1 MTLSVAGLEGLIAE
15 GETFTLEL
23 KGEEHEALNDADLVE
38 AVICLANGDG
48 GLLVVGVEDDGR
60 VTGARPRHETG
71 RTDVARI
78 RSLIASRT
86 QPPVRVAADLLEINA
101 TPVLVVEV
109 PDEPHVV
116 GSSDGRYV
124 RRALDG
130 HGRPTCV
137 PFHAHEMLSGE
148 IDRGRTD
155 FAALDVPG
163 AQWGDLDPLEFERLR
178 SLVASNGSRA
188 DAALLGLSDLDVAR
202 ALGVV
207 RGAGEDIV
215 VRVGALLLF
224 GRDAAVREH
233 VPTHEVAFQVL
244 DGTRVVV
251 NEFMRGP
258 LLRVADNLVERF
270 RARNSEEEVPDGLL
284 RLGIPAYPE
293 TSFREALA
301 NGLVHRDYTRLGA
314 VHVQWREDRI
324 EISSP
329 GGFPE
334 GVAVENLL
342 SVPPHP
348 RSPILADAFKRA
360 GLVERTGRGVN
371 LIFEGQARYGRP
383 LPDYGRSSD
392 TDVVVV
398 IPGGPASLQIARYV
412 AERVRE
418 GRELSFDALLMLN
431 ELAREREMTTGQGAK
446 LLHTTGADAR
456 ARLNRLA
463 DDGLVDAVGSGRG
476 RRYRLSAGV
485 YRALGEAAA
494 YVRNLGFEPLRQE
507 QMVLQYVDGHGSVAR
522 RDVMELCRL
531 TGPQATHLLGRLV
544 ERGELVASGERRWTR
559 YRRP

>member
-1 MTLSVAGLEGLIAE
+1 MTLDAAGLGNLIAE
-15 GETFTLEL
+15 GETFTVEF
-23 KGEEHEALNDADLVE
+23 KGEEGGPLSDADLVE

-48 GLLVVGVEDDGR
+48 GVLLVGVEDDR
-60 VTGARPRHETG
+60 RTTGARPRHESG
-71 RTDVARI
+71 RTDPTRVG
-78 RSLIASRT
+78 SLVASRT
-86 QPPVRVAADLLEINA
+86 QPPVRVSVDLVEVGG
-101 TPVLVVEV
+101 TSVLVVEV

-116 GSSDGRYV
+116 GTTGGRYV
-124 RRALDG
+124 RRALDV

-137 PFHAHEMLSGE
+137 PFHAHEMLSRE
-148 IDRGRTD
+148 IDRGRRD
-155 FAALDVPG
+155 YAALEVPG
-163 AQWGDLDPLEFERLR
+163 ARWDDLDPLEFERMR
-178 SLVASNGSRA
+178 SLVRSNGSRA
-188 DAALLGLSDLDVAR
+188 DAALLELSDLDIAR

-207 RGAGEDIV
+207 SGTGEDIG

-233 VPTHEVAFQVL
+233 VLTHEVAFQVL

-251 NEFMRGP
+251 NEFLRGP
-258 LLRVADNLVERF
+258 LLRVADNLLERF
-270 RARNSEEEVPDGLL
+270 RARNSEEEVPVGLL
-284 RLGIPAYPE
+284 RIGIPAYPE

-314 VHVQWREDRI
+314 VHVQWHEDRI

-371 LIFEGQARYGRP
+371 LIFEGQARYGRA

-398 IPGGPASLQIARYV
+398 IPGGPASLQIARFV
-412 AERVRE
+412 AERARE
-418 GRELSFDALLMLN
+418 GRELPFDALLVLN
-431 ELAREREMTTGQGAK
+431 ELARDREMTTAQAVA
-446 LLHTTGADAR
+446 LLHTTDADAR

-463 DDGLVDAVGSGRG
+463 DDGIVDAVGSGRG
-476 RRYRLSAGV
+476 RRYRLAAGV

-507 QMVLQYVDGHGSVAR
+507 QMVLQYVDSHGSIAR
-522 RDVMELCRL
+522 REAMELCGL
-531 TGPQATHLLGRLV
+531 TGPQATRLLGRLV
-544 ERGELVASGERRWTR
+544 RRGDLVASGERRWTR
-559 YRRP
+559 YERP

>member
-1 MTLSVAGLEGLIAE
+1 MTLDAAAVGALITE
-15 GETFTLEL
+15 GETFTVEF
-23 KGEEHEALNDADLVE
+23 KGEEGAPLNDGELVE

-48 GLLVVGVEDDGR
+48 GVLLVGVEDDRR
-60 VTGARPRHETG
+60 VTGARPRHESG
-71 RTDVARI
+71 RTDATRVG
-78 RSLIASRT
+78 SLVASRT
-86 QPPVRVAADLLEINA
+86 QPSVRVSVDLVKIA
-101 TPVLVVEV
+101 GASVLVVEV

-116 GSSDGRYV
+116 GSTSGHYV
-124 RRALDG
+124 RRGLDL

-137 PFHAHEMLSGE
+137 PFHAHEMLSRE
-148 IDRGRTD
+148 IDRGRRD
-155 FAALDVPG
+155 YAALEVPG
-163 AQWGDLDPLEFERLR
+163 ARWGDLDPLEFERMR
-178 SLVASNGSRA
+178 SLVRSNGSRA
-188 DAALLGLSDLDVAR
+188 DAALLNLSDLDIAR

-207 RGAGEDIV
+207 TGTGEAIG

-224 GRDAAVREH
+224 GRDAAVHEH

-251 NEFMRGP
+251 NEFLRGP
-258 LLRVADNLVERF
+258 LLRVADNLLERF
-270 RARNSEEEVPDGLL
+270 RARNSEEEVPVGLL

-324 EISSP
+324 EISNP

-334 GVAVENLL
+334 GVTVENLL

-371 LIFEGQARYGRP
+371 LIFEGQARYGRA
-383 LPDYGRSSD
+383 LPDYGRSSG

-412 AERVRE
+412 AERARA
-418 GRELSFDALLMLN
+418 GRELPFDALLVLN
-431 ELAREREMTTGQGAK
+431 ELAREREMTTAQAVA
-446 LLHTTGADAR
+446 LLHTTDADAR

-463 DDGLVDAVGSGRG
+463 DEGIVDAVGSGRG
-476 RRYRLSAGV
+476 RRYRLAAGV
-485 YRALGEAAA
+485 YRVLGEAAA

-507 QMVLQYVDGHGSVAR
+507 QMVLQYVDSHASIAR
-522 RDVMELCRL
+522 RDAMELCGL
-531 TGPQATHLLGRLV
+531 TGPQASRLLGRLV
-544 ERGELVASGERRWTR
+544 ERGDLAASGERRWTR
-559 YRRP
+559 YERP

>member
-1 MTLSVAGLEGLIAE
+1 VTVDAAALGNLIAE
-15 GETFTLEL
+15 GETFTVEF
-23 KGEEHEALNDADLVE
+23 KGEEGAPLSDADLVE

-48 GLLVVGVEDDGR
+48 GVLLVGVEDDYR

-71 RTDVARI
+71 RTDPTRVG
-78 RSLIASRT
+78 SLVASRT
-86 QPPVRVAADLLEINA
+86 QPPVRVSVDLAEVDGMA
-101 TPVLVVEV
+101 VLVVEV

-116 GSSDGRYV
+116 GTTGGRYV
-124 RRALDG
+124 RRALDV

-137 PFHAHEMLSGE
+137 PFHAHEMLSRE
-148 IDRGRTD
+148 IDRGRRD
-155 FAALDVPG
+155 YAALEVPG
-163 AQWGDLDPLEFERLR
+163 AHWDDLDPLEFERMR
-178 SLVASNGSRA
+178 SLVRSNGSRA
-188 DAALLGLSDLDVAR
+188 DAALLDLSDLDIAR

-207 RGAGEDIV
+207 SGTGEDIG

-251 NEFMRGP
+251 NEFLRGP
-258 LLRVADNLVERF
+258 LLRVADNLLERF
-270 RARNSEEEVPDGLL
+270 RARNSEEEVPVGLL
-284 RLGIPAYPE
+284 RIGIPAYPE

-314 VHVQWREDRI
+314 VHVQWHEDRI

-371 LIFEGQARYGRP
+371 LIFEGQARYGRA
-383 LPDYGRSSD
+383 LPDYWRSSD

-398 IPGGPASLQIARYV
+398 IPGGPASLQIARFV
-412 AERVRE
+412 AERARE
-418 GRELSFDALLMLN
+418 GSELPFDALLVLN
-431 ELAREREMTTGQGAK
+431 ELARDREMTTAQAVA
-446 LLHTTGADAR
+446 LLHTTEPDAR

-463 DDGLVDAVGSGRG
+463 DDGIVDAVGSGRG
-476 RRYRLSAGV
+476 RRYRLAAGV

-507 QMVLQYVDGHGSVAR
+507 QMVLQYVDSHGSIAR
-522 RDVMELCRL
+522 REAMELCGL
-531 TGPQATHLLGRLV
+531 TGAQASYLLARLV
-544 ERGELVASGERRWTR
+544 RRGELVATGKQRWTR
-559 YRRP
+559 YERP